1 MTSMNI
7 SNARTEIYK
16 IAASC
21 IKYNDVINISTKDG
35 NVIMISEKEY
45 NNLLESLYL
54 AGVKNLLED
63 VDEVVNTPTEDLKKD
78 APWK

>member
-21 IKYNDVINISTKDG
+21 IKYNDVVNISTKDG

-63 VDEVVNTPTEDLKKD
+63 VDETINTPTKDLTKD

>member
-63 VDEVVNTPTEDLKKD
+63 VDETINTPTKDLTKD